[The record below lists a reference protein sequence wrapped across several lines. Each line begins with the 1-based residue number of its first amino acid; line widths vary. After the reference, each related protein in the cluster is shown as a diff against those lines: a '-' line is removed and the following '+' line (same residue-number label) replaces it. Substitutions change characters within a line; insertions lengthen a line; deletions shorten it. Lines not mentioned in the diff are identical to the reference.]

1 MAMTRQTDTTGVIGD
16 SWLQRGRLQLAAET
30 DMLPHTF
37 TNTDHGLVNEW
48 GEMARYRAQFTWAI
62 ISSSLGEGEMLG
74 WRLNEVNNVLE
85 NLF

>member
-48 GEMARYRAQFTWAI
+48 GEMARY
-62 ISSSLGEGEMLG
+62 
-74 WRLNEVNNVLE
+74 
-85 NLF
+85 

>member
-48 GEMARYRAQFTWAI
+48 GEMVRYRAQFTWAI
-62 ISSSLGEGEMLG
+62 ISSSLGEGEMRG
-74 WRLNEVNNVLE
+74 W
-85 NLF
+85 